1 MSKSLFVKVN
11 LFIIKA
17 NRGGYVFMQEE
28 ALRYVGLVRSITS
41 KYGFRSDYDDLFQAG
56 MLGLQTALQKY
67 DSSKET
73 NFTDYA
79 YLWIKGEVLKAV
91 NNDYQVHIPSD
102 IYKLSKDVKET
113 REYLS
118 QNLGRE
124 PTNSEIAYFLGIDEE
139 KIISV
144 MNAIKS
150 PYSLDNNYL
159 DDDYNL
165 YSKIAL
171 IEKGYDVGVLD
182 LKEAIMGLEESEIA
196 LITSRYYQDM
206 TQKETADILGLS
218 QVQVSRKESKILEK
232 LKSKVA

>member
-1 MSKSLFVKVN
+1 
-11 LFIIKA
+11 
-17 NRGGYVFMQEE
+17 MQEE
-28 ALRYVGLVRSITS
+28 ALKYVGLVRSITS

-73 NFTDYA
+73 DFTDYA

-91 NNDYQVHIPSD
+91 NNDYQVHIPND
-102 IYKLSKDVKET
+102 IYKLSKDIKET

-124 PTNSEIAYFLGIDEE
+124 PTTSEIAYFLGLSEE
-139 KIISV
+139 KVVSV
-144 MNAIKS
+144 MNAITV

-165 YSKIAL
+165 YNKIAL

-182 LKEAIMGLEESEIA
+182 LKEAIMGLEESERA

-206 TQKETADILGLS
+206 TQKETAESLGLS
-218 QVQVSRKESKILEK
+218 QVQVSRKESRILEK

>member
-1 MSKSLFVKVN
+1 
-11 LFIIKA
+11 
-17 NRGGYVFMQEE
+17 MQEE
-28 ALRYVGLVRSITS
+28 ALNYVGLVRSITS
-41 KYGFRSDYDDLFQAG
+41 KYSFRSDYDDLFQAG

-73 NFTDYA
+73 DFADYA

-91 NNDYQVHIPSD
+91 NNDYQVHIPND
-102 IYKLSKDVKET
+102 VYKLSKDIKET

-124 PTNSEIAYFLGIDEE
+124 PTNSEIAYFLEIDEE

-144 MNAIKS
+144 MNAITV

-165 YSKIAL
+165 YNKIAL

-182 LKEAIMGLEESEIA
+182 LKEAIMGLEESERA

-206 TQKETADILGLS
+206 TQKETAESLGLS

-232 LKSKVA
+232 LKSKDA

>member
-1 MSKSLFVKVN
+1 
-11 LFIIKA
+11 
-17 NRGGYVFMQEE
+17 MQEE
-28 ALRYVGLVRSITS
+28 ALKYIGLVRSITS
-41 KYGFRSDYDDLFQAG
+41 KYSFRSDYDDLFQAG

-73 NFTDYA
+73 DFADYA

-91 NNDYQVHIPSD
+91 NNDYQVHIPND
-102 IYKLSKDVKET
+102 IYKLSKDIKET

-124 PTNSEIAYFLGIDEE
+124 PTTSEIAYFLGLSEE
-139 KIISV
+139 KVVSV

-165 YSKIAL
+165 YNKIAL

-182 LKEAIMGLEESEIA
+182 LKEAIMGLEESERV

-206 TQKETADILGLS
+206 TQKETAESLGLS
-218 QVQVSRKESKILEK
+218 QVQVSRKESRILEK

>member
-1 MSKSLFVKVN
+1 MV
-11 LFIIKA
+11 
-17 NRGGYVFMQEE
+17 EE
-28 ALRYVGLVRSITS
+28 ALEYVPLVKSIIS
-41 KYGFRSDYDDLFQAG
+41 KYNFRSDYDDLFQAG
-56 MLGLQTALQKY
+56 MVGLQTALKKY

-79 YLWIKGEVLKAV
+79 YLWIKGEVLKAI
-91 NNDYQVHIPSD
+91 NNDYGVHMPSD
-102 IYKLSKDVKET
+102 VYKLSKEIKET

-124 PTNSEIAYFLGIDEE
+124 PTTFEISYLLGESEE
-139 KIISV
+139 KIVSV
-144 MNAIKS
+144 MSAITT

-165 YSKIAL
+165 YNKIAL

-182 LKEAIMGLEESEIA
+182 LKEAINSLEESERE

-206 TQKETADILGLS
+206 TQKETAESLGIS

-232 LKSKVA
+232 LRIKIV

>member
-1 MSKSLFVKVN
+1 
-11 LFIIKA
+11 
-17 NRGGYVFMQEE
+17 MQEE
-28 ALRYVGLVRSITS
+28 ALKYVGLVRSITS

-73 NFTDYA
+73 DFTDYA

-91 NNDYQVHIPSD
+91 NNDYQVHIPND
-102 IYKLSKDVKET
+102 IYKLSKDIKET

-124 PTNSEIAYFLGIDEE
+124 PTTSEIAYFLEIDEE
-139 KIISV
+139 KVVSV
-144 MNAIKS
+144 MNAITV

-165 YSKIAL
+165 YNKIAL

-182 LKEAIMGLEESEIA
+182 LKEAIMGLEESERV

-206 TQKETADILGLS
+206 TQKETAESLGLS
-218 QVQVSRKESKILEK
+218 QVQVSRKESRILEK
-232 LKSKVA
+232 LKSKVT

>member
-1 MSKSLFVKVN
+1 
-11 LFIIKA
+11 
-17 NRGGYVFMQEE
+17 MQEE
-28 ALRYVGLVRSITS
+28 ALKYVGLVRSITS
-41 KYGFRSDYDDLFQAG
+41 KYCFRSDYDDLFQAG

-73 NFTDYA
+73 DFTDYA

-91 NNDYQVHIPSD
+91 NNDYQVHIPND
-102 IYKLSKDVKET
+102 IYKLSKDIKET

-124 PTNSEIAYFLGIDEE
+124 PTTSEIAYFLGLSEE
-139 KIISV
+139 KVVSV

-150 PYSLDNNYL
+150 PYSLDNSYL

-165 YSKIAL
+165 YNKIAL

-182 LKEAIMGLEESEIA
+182 LKEAIMGLEESERV

-206 TQKETADILGLS
+206 TQKETAESLGLS
-218 QVQVSRKESKILEK
+218 QVQVSRKENRILEK

>member
-1 MSKSLFVKVN
+1 
-11 LFIIKA
+11 
-17 NRGGYVFMQEE
+17 MQEE
-28 ALRYVGLVRSITS
+28 ALNYVGLVRSITS
-41 KYGFRSDYDDLFQAG
+41 KYSFRSDYDDLFQAG

-73 NFTDYA
+73 DFADYA

-91 NNDYQVHIPSD
+91 NNDYQVHIPND
-102 IYKLSKDVKET
+102 VYKLSKDIKET

-124 PTNSEIAYFLGIDEE
+124 PTNSEIAYFLEIDEE

-144 MNAIKS
+144 MNAITV

-165 YSKIAL
+165 YNKIAL

-182 LKEAIMGLEESEIA
+182 LKEAIIGLEESERA

-206 TQKETADILGLS
+206 TQKETAESLGLS

>member
-1 MSKSLFVKVN
+1 
-11 LFIIKA
+11 
-17 NRGGYVFMQEE
+17 MQEE
-28 ALRYVGLVRSITS
+28 ALKYIGLVRSITS
-41 KYGFRSDYDDLFQAG
+41 KYSFRSDYDDLFQAG

-73 NFTDYA
+73 DFADYA

-91 NNDYQVHIPSD
+91 NNDYQVHIPND
-102 IYKLSKDVKET
+102 IYKLSKDIKET

-124 PTNSEIAYFLGIDEE
+124 PTTSEIAYFLGLSEE
-139 KIISV
+139 KVVSV
-144 MNAIKS
+144 MNAITV

-165 YSKIAL
+165 YNKIAL

-182 LKEAIMGLEESEIA
+182 LKEAIMGLEESERV

-206 TQKETADILGLS
+206 TQKETAESLGLS
-218 QVQVSRKESKILEK
+218 QVQVSRKESRILEK

>member
-1 MSKSLFVKVN
+1 
-11 LFIIKA
+11 
-17 NRGGYVFMQEE
+17 MQEE
-28 ALRYVGLVRSITS
+28 ALKYIGLVRSITS
-41 KYGFRSDYDDLFQAG
+41 KYSFRSDYDDLFQAG

-67 DSSKET
+67 DSIKET
-73 NFTDYA
+73 DFTDYA

-102 IYKLSKDVKET
+102 IYKLSKDIKET

-124 PTNSEIAYFLGIDEE
+124 PTTSEIAYFLGLSEE
-139 KIISV
+139 KVVSV
-144 MNAIKS
+144 MNAITV

-165 YSKIAL
+165 YNKIAL

-182 LKEAIMGLEESEIA
+182 LKEAIMGLEESERV

-206 TQKETADILGLS
+206 TQKETAESLGLS
-218 QVQVSRKESKILEK
+218 QVQVSRKESRILEK

>member
-1 MSKSLFVKVN
+1 
-11 LFIIKA
+11 
-17 NRGGYVFMQEE
+17 MQEE
-28 ALRYVGLVRSITS
+28 ALNYVGLVRSITS

-73 NFTDYA
+73 DFTDYA

-102 IYKLSKDVKET
+102 IYKLSKDIKET

-124 PTNSEIAYFLGIDEE
+124 PTTSEIAYFLGLSEE
-139 KIISV
+139 KVVSV

-165 YSKIAL
+165 YNKIAL

-182 LKEAIMGLEESEIA
+182 LKEAIMGLEESERV

-206 TQKETADILGLS
+206 TQKETAESLGLS
-218 QVQVSRKESKILEK
+218 QVQVSRKESRILEK

>member
-1 MSKSLFVKVN
+1 
-11 LFIIKA
+11 
-17 NRGGYVFMQEE
+17 MQEE
-28 ALRYVGLVRSITS
+28 ALKYIGLVRSITS

-73 NFTDYA
+73 DFTDYA

-91 NNDYQVHIPSD
+91 NNDYQVHIPND
-102 IYKLSKDVKET
+102 IYKLSKDIKET

-124 PTNSEIAYFLGIDEE
+124 PTTSEIAYFLGLSEE
-139 KIISV
+139 KVVSV

-165 YSKIAL
+165 YNKIAL

-182 LKEAIMGLEESEIA
+182 LKEAIMGLEESERV

-206 TQKETADILGLS
+206 TQKETAESLGLS
-218 QVQVSRKESKILEK
+218 QVQVSRKENRILEK

>member
-1 MSKSLFVKVN
+1 
-11 LFIIKA
+11 
-17 NRGGYVFMQEE
+17 MQEE
-28 ALRYVGLVRSITS
+28 ALNYVGLVRSITS
-41 KYGFRSDYDDLFQAG
+41 KYSFRSDYDDLFQAG

-73 NFTDYA
+73 DFADYA

-102 IYKLSKDVKET
+102 IYKLSKDIKET

-124 PTNSEIAYFLGIDEE
+124 PTNSEIAYFLEIDEE

-144 MNAIKS
+144 MNAITV

-159 DDDYNL
+159 DDNYNL
-165 YSKIAL
+165 YNKIAL

-182 LKEAIMGLEESEIA
+182 LKEAIMGLEESERA

-206 TQKETADILGLS
+206 TQKETAESLGLS

>member
-1 MSKSLFVKVN
+1 
-11 LFIIKA
+11 
-17 NRGGYVFMQEE
+17 MQEE
-28 ALRYVGLVRSITS
+28 ALKYVGLVRSITS
-41 KYGFRSDYDDLFQAG
+41 KYSFRSDYDDLFQAG
-56 MLGLQTALQKY
+56 MLGLLTALQKY

-73 NFTDYA
+73 DFTDYA

-102 IYKLSKDVKET
+102 IYKLSKDIKET

-124 PTNSEIAYFLGIDEE
+124 PTTSEIAYFLGLSEE
-139 KIISV
+139 KVVSV
-144 MNAIKS
+144 MNAITV

-165 YSKIAL
+165 YNKIAL

-182 LKEAIMGLEESEIA
+182 LKEAIMGLEESERV

-206 TQKETADILGLS
+206 TQKETAESLGLS
-218 QVQVSRKESKILEK
+218 QVQVSRKESRILEK

>member
-1 MSKSLFVKVN
+1 
-11 LFIIKA
+11 
-17 NRGGYVFMQEE
+17 MQEE
-28 ALRYVGLVRSITS
+28 ALKYVGLVRSITS

-67 DSSKET
+67 DSIKET
-73 NFTDYA
+73 NFADYA

-102 IYKLSKDVKET
+102 IYKLSKDIKET

-124 PTNSEIAYFLGIDEE
+124 PTTSEIAYFLEIDEE
-139 KIISV
+139 KVVSV
-144 MNAIKS
+144 MNAITV

-165 YSKIAL
+165 YNKIAL

-182 LKEAIMGLEESEIA
+182 LKEAIMGLEESERV

-206 TQKETADILGLS
+206 TQKETAESLGLS
-218 QVQVSRKESKILEK
+218 QVQVSRKESRILEK

>member
-1 MSKSLFVKVN
+1 
-11 LFIIKA
+11 
-17 NRGGYVFMQEE
+17 MQEE
-28 ALRYVGLVRSITS
+28 ALKYVGLVRSITS

-73 NFTDYA
+73 DFTDYA

-102 IYKLSKDVKET
+102 IYKFSKDIKET

-124 PTNSEIAYFLGIDEE
+124 PTTSEIAYFLGLSEE
-139 KIISV
+139 KVVSV

-150 PYSLDNNYL
+150 PYSLDNNSL

-165 YSKIAL
+165 YNKIAL

-182 LKEAIMGLEESEIA
+182 LKEAIMGLEESERV

-206 TQKETADILGLS
+206 TQKETAESLGLS
-218 QVQVSRKESKILEK
+218 QVQVSRKESRILEK

>member
-1 MSKSLFVKVN
+1 
-11 LFIIKA
+11 
-17 NRGGYVFMQEE
+17 MQEE
-28 ALRYVGLVRSITS
+28 ALKYVGLVRSITS

-118 QNLGRE
+118 QNLGRK
-124 PTNSEIAYFLGIDEE
+124 DH
-139 KIISV
+139 
-144 MNAIKS
+144 
-150 PYSLDNNYL
+150 
-159 DDDYNL
+159 
-165 YSKIAL
+165 
-171 IEKGYDVGVLD
+171 
-182 LKEAIMGLEESEIA
+182 
-196 LITSRYYQDM
+196 
-206 TQKETADILGLS
+206 
-218 QVQVSRKESKILEK
+218 
-232 LKSKVA
+232 

>member
-1 MSKSLFVKVN
+1 
-11 LFIIKA
+11 
-17 NRGGYVFMQEE
+17 MQEE
-28 ALRYVGLVRSITS
+28 ALKYVGLVRSITS

-73 NFTDYA
+73 DFADYA

-102 IYKLSKDVKET
+102 IYKLSKDIKET

-124 PTNSEIAYFLGIDEE
+124 PTTSEIAYFLGLSEE
-139 KIISV
+139 KVVSV
-144 MNAIKS
+144 MNAITV

-165 YSKIAL
+165 YNKIAL

-182 LKEAIMGLEESEIA
+182 LKEAIMGLEESERV

-206 TQKETADILGLS
+206 TQKETAESLGLS
-218 QVQVSRKESKILEK
+218 QVQVSRKESRILEK